1 MSEELSAL
9 HASVE
14 RLQRIVDGLE
24 PAQLRRQA
32 YPTEW
37 TVADVLSHLGSG
49 AVILRQRFE
58 DIVHG
63 RQTGEDLNQATWDE
77 WNAKTPD
84 DQAADAL
91 MADQSLVSSLAA
103 LGDDRRDEFRLA
115 MGPFDLDFDGFVG
128 LRLNEHVV
136 HTWDIEVV
144 LDPAAVLPDTA
155 ARLMIDNLSTIAGF
169 AGRPVGRTETLH
181 VRTSD
186 PSRDF
191 TVGLSTDSVTLAGSE
206 PVADPELDLPSE
218 AFIRLVYGRL
228 DPEHTPG
235 TVVGAALDTL
245 RRTFPGF

>member
-32 YPTEW
+32 YPSEW

-49 AVILRQRFE
+49 AVILRRRFE
-58 DIVHG
+58 DVVHG
-63 RQTGEDLNQATWDE
+63 RETSGDLNQATWDE

-84 DQAADAL
+84 SQAADAL
-91 MADQSLVSSLAA
+91 AADESLVSSFAGLS
-103 LGDDRRDEFRLA
+103 DDRRDQFRAA

-128 LRLNEHVV
+128 LRLNEHAL
-136 HTWDIEVV
+136 HTWDVEVV

-155 ARLMIDNLSTIAGF
+155 ARMVIDNLSVIAGF

-186 PSRDF
+186 PRRDF
-191 TVGLSTDSVTLAGSE
+191 TVELGADSVTLAGSV

-235 TVVGAALDTL
+235 AVVGAALDTL
-245 RRTFPGF
+245 RQAFPGF